1 MPKTLKSY
9 AALIGRA
16 RHAVKRFGRRRA
28 RRVPM
33 EHLDLGLFQSDIR
46 L

>member
-1 MPKTLKSY
+1 MPTKLKTY
-9 AALIGRA
+9 ASLIGRA
-16 RHAVKRFGRRRA
+16 RKAVRRFSRRRA
-28 RRVPM
+28 RRTPM

>member
-16 RHAVKRFGRRRA
+16 RHAVKRFSRRA

>member
-1 MPKTLKSY
+1 MPTKLKTY
-9 AALIGRA
+9 ASLIGRA
-16 RHAVKRFGRRRA
+16 RDAVRRFSRRRA
-28 RRVPM
+28 RRTPM